1 MTAHIHD
8 KTTIGEVSLKVSN
21 LERSIRFYTEV
32 VGFQLLRQTTDTAE
46 LTADGKHPLLTL
58 KYIENA
64 VILPRQSAAGLYH
77 FAILL
82 PNRVALG
89 LSLRNLLAHEIEI
102 GQGDHDV
109 SEALYIHDPDHN
121 GIEIYA
127 DRPRNQWKKDANGFY
142 MMGTDPVDAEGL
154 VAISENLPWQGL
166 PQGTVIGHVH
176 FHVSNLLKAQQ
187 FYCDVLGFDITSR
200 YGSSAMFISAG
211 GYHHHMGLNIW
222 AGEGAPPAPENA
234 AGLDYF
240 ELVVPDQKELD
251 AIVARLA
258 AAGYPVQERNGAKYV
273 ADPFRINIKLVSGQ
287 NE

>member
-1 MTAHIHD
+1 MTAYIHD
-8 KTTIGEVSLKVSN
+8 NTKIGQVSLKVSN
-21 LERSIRFYTEV
+21 LERSIQFYTEV
-32 VGFQLLRQTTDTAE
+32 VGFQLLRQTADTAE
-46 LTADGKHPLLTL
+46 LTVDGKHALLIL
-58 KYIENA
+58 NYIENA

-109 SEALYIHDPDHN
+109 SEALYIHDPDNN

-127 DRPRNQWKKDANGFY
+127 DRPHDQWKKDANGFY
-142 MMGTDPVDAEGL
+142 MMGTDPVDAEDL
-154 VAISENLPWQGL
+154 VAISENLPWPGL
-166 PQGTVIGHVH
+166 PEGTVIGHVH

-187 FYCDVLGFDITSR
+187 FYCDVLGFDITCR
-200 YGSSAMFISAG
+200 YGSSALFVSAG

-222 AGEGAPPAPENA
+222 AGEGAPPAPEHA

-240 ELVVPDQKELD
+240 ELIVPDQNELN
-251 AIVARLA
+251 AIVARLE
-258 AAGYPVQERNGAKYV
+258 AAGYGVQERDGAKYV
-273 ADPFRINIKLVSGQ
+273 ADPFRIQIKLVNGQ
-287 NE
+287 IS

>member
-1 MTAHIHD
+1 MTAHLAD
-8 KTTIGEVSLKVSN
+8 KTTIGQVSLKVSN

-32 VGFQLLRQTTDTAE
+32 VGFHLLRQTADTAE
-46 LTADGKHPLLTL
+46 LTVDGEHPLLTL

-127 DRPRNQWKKDANGFY
+127 DRPREQWKKDANGFY
-142 MMGTDPVDAEGL
+142 IMGTDPVDAEGL
-154 VAISENLPWQGL
+154 VAISENIPWQGL

-240 ELVVPDQKELD
+240 ELIVPDQKELD

-258 AAGYPVQERNGAKYV
+258 AAGYAVQERDGAEYV

-287 NE
+287 NA

>member
-1 MTAHIHD
+1 MTAHLAD
-8 KTTIGEVSLKVSN
+8 KTTIGQVSLKVSN

-32 VGFQLLRQTTDTAE
+32 VGFHLLRQTADTAE
-46 LTADGKHPLLTL
+46 LTVDGEHPLLTL

-127 DRPRNQWKKDANGFY
+127 DRPREQWKKDANGFY
-142 MMGTDPVDAEGL
+142 IMGTDPVDAEGL
-154 VAISENLPWQGL
+154 VAISENIPWQGL

-240 ELVVPDQKELD
+240 ELIVPDQKELD

-258 AAGYPVQERNGAKYV
+258 AAGYAVQERDGAKYV

-287 NE
+287 NA

>member
-1 MTAHIHD
+1 MTAHLPD
-8 KTTIGEVSLKVSN
+8 NTKIGQVSLKVSN
-21 LERSIRFYTEV
+21 LERSIQFYTEV
-32 VGFQLLRQTTDTAE
+32 VGFQLLRETANTAE
-46 LTADGKHPLLTL
+46 LTVGGKHTLLTL

-64 VILPRQSAAGLYH
+64 VILPRQSTAGLYH

-109 SEALYIHDPDHN
+109 SEALYIHDPDNN

-127 DRPRNQWKKDANGFY
+127 DRPREQWKKDTNGFY
-142 MMGTDPVDAEGL
+142 IMGTDPVDAEDL
-154 VAISENLPWQGL
+154 VAISQNLPWQGL

-234 AGLDYF
+234 AGLDFF
-240 ELVVPDQKELD
+240 ELIVPDQRELD
-251 AIVARLA
+251 AVVARLT
-258 AAGYPVQERNGAKYV
+258 AAGYGVQELNGAKYV
-273 ADPFRINIKLVSGQ
+273 ADPFRIQIKLANGQ
-287 NE
+287 TS

>member
-1 MTAHIHD
+1 MTAHLPD
-8 KTTIGEVSLKVSN
+8 NTKIGQVSLKVSN
-21 LERSIRFYTEV
+21 LERSIQFYTEV
-32 VGFQLLRQTTDTAE
+32 VGFQLLRQTADTAE
-46 LTADGKHPLLTL
+46 LTVDGEHPLLTL

-89 LSLRNLLAHEIEI
+89 LSLRNLLAHKIEI

-109 SEALYIHDPDHN
+109 SEALYIHDPDNN

-127 DRPRNQWKKDANGFY
+127 DRPRDQWKKDTNGFY
-142 MMGTDPVDAEGL
+142 IMGTDPVDAEDL
-154 VAISENLPWQGL
+154 VAISENIPWQGL

-240 ELVVPDQKELD
+240 ELIVADQKELGG
-251 AIVARLA
+251 IVARLV
-258 AAGYPVQERNGAKYV
+258 AAGYAVQERDGAKYV

>member
-1 MTAHIHD
+1 MTAHLPD
-8 KTTIGEVSLKVSN
+8 KTTIGQVSLKVSN

-32 VGFQLLRQTTDTAE
+32 VGFHLLRQTADTAE
-46 LTADGKHPLLTL
+46 LTVDGEHPLLTL

-127 DRPRNQWKKDANGFY
+127 DRPREQWKKDANGFY
-142 MMGTDPVDAEGL
+142 IMGTDPVDAEGL
-154 VAISENLPWQGL
+154 VAISENIPWQGL

-240 ELVVPDQKELD
+240 ELIVPDQKELD
-251 AIVARLA
+251 TIVARLA
-258 AAGYPVQERNGAKYV
+258 AAGYAVQERDGAKYV

-287 NE
+287 NA

>member
-8 KTTIGEVSLKVSN
+8 NTKIWQVSLKVSN
-21 LERSIRFYTEV
+21 LERSIQFYTEV
-32 VGFQLLRQTTDTAE
+32 VGFQLLRQTADTAE
-46 LTADGKHPLLTL
+46 LTVDGKHALLIL
-58 KYIENA
+58 NYIENA
-64 VILPRQSAAGLYH
+64 IILPRQSAAGLYH

-109 SEALYIHDPDHN
+109 SEALYIHDPDNN

-127 DRPRNQWKKDANGFY
+127 DRPRDQWKKDANGFY
-142 MMGTDPVDAEGL
+142 IMGTDPVDAEDL

-187 FYCDVLGFDITSR
+187 FYCDVLGFDITCR
-200 YGSSAMFISAG
+200 YGSSALFVSAG

-222 AGEGAPPAPENA
+222 AGEGAPPAPEHA
-234 AGLDYF
+234 VGLDYF
-240 ELVVPDQKELD
+240 ELIVPDQNELD
-251 AIVARLA
+251 AIVARLE
-258 AAGYPVQERNGAKYV
+258 AAGYGVQERDGAKYV
-273 ADPFRINIKLVSGQ
+273 ADPFRIEIKLISGQ
-287 NE
+287 IS

>member
-1 MTAHIHD
+1 MTAHIHGNT
-8 KTTIGEVSLKVSN
+8 KIGQVSIKVSN
-21 LERSIRFYTEV
+21 LERSIQFYTEV
-32 VGFQLLRQTTDTAE
+32 VGFQLLRQTAETAE
-46 LTADGKHPLLTL
+46 LTVDGKHALLIL
-58 KYIENA
+58 NYIENA

-89 LSLRNLLAHEIEI
+89 LSLRNLLAHKIEI

-109 SEALYIHDPDHN
+109 SEALYIHDPDNN

-127 DRPRNQWKKDANGFY
+127 DRPRDQWKKDANGFY
-142 MMGTDPVDAEGL
+142 IMGTDPVDAEDL

-166 PQGTVIGHVH
+166 PKGTVIGHVH

-187 FYCDVLGFDITSR
+187 FYCDVLGFDITCR
-200 YGSSAMFISAG
+200 YGSSALFVSAG

-222 AGEGAPPAPENA
+222 AGEGAPPAPEHA

-240 ELVVPDQKELD
+240 ELIVPDQNELD
-251 AIVARLA
+251 AIVARLE
-258 AAGYPVQERNGAKYV
+258 AAGYGVQERDGAKYV
-273 ADPFRINIKLVSGQ
+273 ADPFRIQIKLINGQ
-287 NE
+287 IS

>member
-1 MTAHIHD
+1 MTAHLHD
-8 KTTIGEVSLKVSN
+8 KTKIGQVSLKVSN
-21 LERSIRFYTEV
+21 LERSIQFYTEV
-32 VGFQLLRQTTDTAE
+32 VGLQLLRQTADTAE
-46 LTADGKHPLLTL
+46 LTVDGKHPLLIL
-58 KYIENA
+58 NYVENA

-109 SEALYIHDPDHN
+109 SEALYIHDPDNN

-127 DRPRNQWKKDANGFY
+127 DRPRDQWKKDANGYY

-154 VAISENLPWQGL
+154 IAISENLPWQGL

-176 FHVSNLLKAQQ
+176 FHVSNLLTAQQ
-187 FYCDVLGFDITSR
+187 FYCDVLGFDITCR
-200 YGSSAMFISAG
+200 YGSSALFVSAG

-222 AGEGAPPAPENA
+222 AGEGAPPAPEQA
-234 AGLDYF
+234 AGLNYF
-240 ELVVPDQKELD
+240 ELIVPDQQELD
-251 AIVARLA
+251 AITARLA
-258 AAGYPVQERNGAKYV
+258 AAGYGWQERDSAIYV
-273 ADPFRINIKLVSGQ
+273 TDPFCIQIKLVHD
-287 NE
+287 

>member
-8 KTTIGEVSLKVSN
+8 NTKIGQVSLKVSN
-21 LERSIRFYTEV
+21 LERSIQFYTEV
-32 VGFQLLRQTTDTAE
+32 VGLQLLRQTADTAE
-46 LTADGKHPLLTL
+46 LTVDGKHALLIL
-58 KYIENA
+58 NYIENA
-64 VILPRQSAAGLYH
+64 VILPRQSVAGLYH

-109 SEALYIHDPDHN
+109 SEALYIHDPDNN

-127 DRPRNQWKKDANGFY
+127 DRPRDQWKRDAHGFY
-142 MMGTDPVDAEGL
+142 MMGTGPVDAEDL
-154 VAISENLPWQGL
+154 IAISENLPWQGL

-176 FHVSNLLKAQQ
+176 FHVSNLRTAQQ
-187 FYCDVLGFDITSR
+187 FYCDVLGFDITCR
-200 YGSSAMFISAG
+200 YGSSALFVSAG

-222 AGEGAPPAPENA
+222 AGEGAPPAPEQA

-240 ELVVPDQKELD
+240 ELIVPDQQELD
-251 AIVARLA
+251 AITARLT
-258 AAGYPVQERNGAKYV
+258 AAGYGLQKRDGALYV
-273 ADPFRINIKLVSGQ
+273 ADPFRIQIKLVQGQ
-287 NE
+287 TI

>member
-1 MTAHIHD
+1 MTAHLHD
-8 KTTIGEVSLKVSN
+8 KTKIGQVSLKVSN
-21 LERSIRFYTEV
+21 LERSIQFYTEV
-32 VGFQLLRQTTDTAE
+32 VGLQLLRQTADTAE
-46 LTADGKHPLLTL
+46 LTVDGKHPLLIL
-58 KYIENA
+58 NYVENA

-109 SEALYIHDPDHN
+109 SEALYIHDPDNN

-127 DRPRNQWKKDANGFY
+127 DRPRDQWKKDANGYY

-154 VAISENLPWQGL
+154 IAISENLPWQGL

-176 FHVSNLLKAQQ
+176 FHVSNLLTAQQ
-187 FYCDVLGFDITSR
+187 FYCDVLGFDITCR
-200 YGSSAMFISAG
+200 YGSSALFVSAG

-222 AGEGAPPAPENA
+222 AGEGAPPAPEQA
-234 AGLDYF
+234 AGLNYF
-240 ELVVPDQKELD
+240 ELVVPDQQELD
-251 AIVARLA
+251 AITARLA
-258 AAGYPVQERNGAKYV
+258 AAGYGWQERDSAIYV
-273 ADPFRINIKLVSGQ
+273 TDPFRIQIKLVHD
-287 NE
+287 

>member
-1 MTAHIHD
+1 MTAHLPD
-8 KTTIGEVSLKVSN
+8 KTTIGQVSLKVSN

-32 VGFQLLRQTTDTAE
+32 VGFHLLRQTADTAE
-46 LTADGKHPLLTL
+46 LTVDGEHPLLTL

-127 DRPRNQWKKDANGFY
+127 DRPREQWKKDANGFY
-142 MMGTDPVDAEGL
+142 IMGTDPVDAEGL
-154 VAISENLPWQGL
+154 VAISENIPWQGL

-240 ELVVPDQKELD
+240 ELIVPDQKELD

-258 AAGYPVQERNGAKYV
+258 AAGYAVQERDGAKYV

-287 NE
+287 NA

>member
-8 KTTIGEVSLKVSN
+8 NTKIGQVSLKVSN
-21 LERSIRFYTEV
+21 LARSIQFYTEV
-32 VGFQLLRQTTDTAE
+32 VGFQLLRQTADTAE
-46 LTADGKHPLLTL
+46 LTVDGKHALLIL
-58 KYIENA
+58 NYIENA

-109 SEALYIHDPDHN
+109 SEALYIHDPDNN

-127 DRPRNQWKKDANGFY
+127 DRPRDQWKKDANGFY
-142 MMGTDPVDAEGL
+142 IMGTDPVDAEDL

-187 FYCDVLGFDITSR
+187 FYCDVLGFDITCR
-200 YGSSAMFISAG
+200 YGSSAMFVSAG

-240 ELVVPDQKELD
+240 ELIVPNQNELD
-251 AIVARLA
+251 AIVTRLE
-258 AAGYPVQERNGAKYV
+258 AAGYGIQERDGAKYV
-273 ADPFRINIKLVSGQ
+273 ADPFRIQIKLINGQ
-287 NE
+287 IS

>member
-1 MTAHIHD
+1 MTAHLHD
-8 KTTIGEVSLKVSN
+8 KTKIGQVSLKVSN
-21 LERSIRFYTEV
+21 LERSIQFYTEI
-32 VGFQLLRQTTDTAE
+32 VGLQLLRQTADIAE
-46 LTADGKHPLLTL
+46 LTVDGKHPLLIL
-58 KYIENA
+58 NYVENA

-109 SEALYIHDPDHN
+109 SEALYIHDPDNN

-127 DRPRNQWKKDANGFY
+127 DRPRDQWKKDANGYY

-154 VAISENLPWQGL
+154 IAISENLPWQGL

-176 FHVSNLLKAQQ
+176 FHVSNLLTAQQ
-187 FYCDVLGFDITSR
+187 FYCDVLGFDITCR
-200 YGSSAMFISAG
+200 YGSSALFVSAG

-222 AGEGAPPAPENA
+222 AGEGAPPAPEQA
-234 AGLDYF
+234 AGLNYF
-240 ELVVPDQKELD
+240 ELIVPDQQELD
-251 AIVARLA
+251 AITARLA
-258 AAGYPVQERNGAKYV
+258 AAGYGWQERDGAIYV
-273 ADPFRINIKLVSGQ
+273 TDPFRIQIKLVHD
-287 NE
+287 

>member
-8 KTTIGEVSLKVSN
+8 NTKIGQVSLKVSN
-21 LERSIRFYTEV
+21 LERSIQFYTEV
-32 VGFQLLRQTTDTAE
+32 VGFQLLRQTADTAE
-46 LTADGKHPLLTL
+46 LTVDGKHALLIL
-58 KYIENA
+58 NYIENA

-109 SEALYIHDPDHN
+109 SEALYIHDPDNN

-127 DRPRNQWKKDANGFY
+127 DRPHDQWKKDANGFY
-142 MMGTDPVDAEGL
+142 MMGTDPVDAEDL

-187 FYCDVLGFDITSR
+187 FYCDVLGFDITCR
-200 YGSSAMFISAG
+200 YGSSALFVSAG
-211 GYHHHMGLNIW
+211 GYHHHMGLNM
-222 AGEGAPPAPENA
+222 G
-234 AGLDYF
+234 
-240 ELVVPDQKELD
+240 
-251 AIVARLA
+251 R
-258 AAGYPVQERNGAKYV
+258 
-273 ADPFRINIKLVSGQ
+273 
-287 NE
+287 

>member
-8 KTTIGEVSLKVSN
+8 NTKIGQVSLKVSN
-21 LERSIRFYTEV
+21 LERSIQFYTEV
-32 VGFQLLRQTTDTAE
+32 IGLQLLRQTADTAE
-46 LTADGKHPLLTL
+46 LTVDGKHALLIL
-58 KYIENA
+58 NYNENS

-82 PNRVALG
+82 PDRIALG

-109 SEALYIHDPDHN
+109 SEALYIHDPDNN

-142 MMGTDPVDAEGL
+142 MMGTGPVDAEDL
-154 VAISENLPWQGL
+154 IAISENLPWQGL

-176 FHVSNLLKAQQ
+176 FHVSNLLTAQQ
-187 FYCDVLGFDITSR
+187 FYCDVLGFDITCR
-200 YGSSAMFISAG
+200 YGSSALFVSAG

-222 AGEGAPPAPENA
+222 AGEGAPPAPEQA

-240 ELVVPDQKELD
+240 ELIVPDQQELD
-251 AIVARLA
+251 AITARLTA
-258 AAGYPVQERNGAKYV
+258 TGYRLQERDGALYV
-273 ADPFRINIKLVSGQ
+273 ADPFRIQIKLVQGQ
-287 NE
+287 TI